1 MPKKFTSEIERFE
14 GKGISHFTEDRGVQ
28 PVVDLSD
35 GKGDRQ
41 AEFPLG
47 VAEPKLRVQGPE
59 MGHRV
64 VIEIVNRIVEGIQG
78 GVGGFIVRPD
88 LFPDHDEGHLK
99 GFRVFRRLLEEL
111 SHPLH
116 LCRGNAEGLPL
127 QGSRKGIHG
136 LSGLRGEVHPL
147 LAVGLVD
154 LLEFTQEFFLLSPFP
169 LGGLGILNGFH
180 PPIEPPGDVLPEKP
194 HSPLPRRTDRP
205 LEGRH
210 IRRSAQEGGAA
221 PQNPL
226 EPLRRREPLV
236 ARQLRDGLG
245 PGGKGRIGRWA
256 GLKGGAPFDELGDL
270 DEFFMIGEGRSK
282 GIGVQM
288 AQKLEAHGRLK
299 PVPHSFGGLVHQA
312 GELILPS
319 GLDLHIVF
327 QIREDKGPGQGV
339 GDGDIFHRAIFERN
353 LLQKASSEG
362 VHLRPVRRGLGDVH
376 IGGGPSLGGGVSFEI
391 RHIHTEDIS
400 YFLIVEVPQ
409 LHGIFDHGGD
419 DGKIDVPFK
428 SEVSVIF
435 RSPAPHVHLDEIG
448 EIRMGL
454 CVADDGPVEGGLH
467 IAAPDVEEG
476 PLRPSEGF
484 VPFSQG
490 IAHAGQGR
498 PPRLLRQFG
507 GLFVDVIPLEGGEIR
522 KGQAVRAQGVVEG
535 QGVEAPRPHVSE
547 AFGKGIVLGLL
558 QGGRLPDGVDLQP
571 GLFLRRGS
579 RGRKR

>member
-1 MPKKFTSEIERFE
+1 M
-14 GKGISHFTEDRGVQ
+14 
-28 PVVDLSD
+28 
-35 GKGDRQ
+35 
-41 AEFPLG
+41 
-47 VAEPKLRVQGPE
+47 
-59 MGHRV
+59 
-64 VIEIVNRIVEGIQG
+64 
-78 GVGGFIVRPD
+78 
-88 LFPDHDEGHLK
+88 
-99 GFRVFRRLLEEL
+99 
-111 SHPLH
+111 
-116 LCRGNAEGLPL
+116 
-127 QGSRKGIHG
+127 
-136 LSGLRGEVHPL
+136 
-147 LAVGLVD
+147 D
-154 LLEFTQEFFLLSPFP
+154 LLEFTQEFFLLSPFLFGD
-169 LGGLGILNGFH
+169 LGFVDGLH
-180 PPIEPPGDVLPEKP
+180 SAVEPPGDVLPEKP
-194 HSPLPRRTDRP
+194 LGPLPRRTDRP

-299 PVPHSFGGLVHQA
+299 PVPHSFRGLVHQA

-319 GLDLHIVF
+319 GLDLHIIF

-339 GDGDIFHRAIFERN
+339 GDGGIFHRAVFEGN
-353 LLQKASSEG
+353 LLQKAPSEG

-376 IGGGPSLGGGVSFEI
+376 VACGLSLGGGVGLEVG
-391 RHIHTEDIS
+391 HIHAEDFS
-400 YFLIVEVPQ
+400 YLLIVEVPQ
-409 LHGIFDHGGD
+409 LHGVLDHGGD

-428 SEVSVIF
+428 AEIPVIF

-454 CVADDGPVEGGLH
+454 GIAGHGPVEGGLH
-467 IAAPDVEEG
+467 ISSPDVEKG
-476 PLRPSEGF
+476 PLRPSEGL

-490 IAHAGQGR
+490 IGHAGQGR

-507 GLFVDVIPLEGGEIR
+507 GL
-522 KGQAVRAQGVVEG
+522 
-535 QGVEAPRPHVSE
+535 
-547 AFGKGIVLGLL
+547 
-558 QGGRLPDGVDLQP
+558 
-571 GLFLRRGS
+571 
-579 RGRKR
+579 